1 MYPVRL
7 LFCAM
12 LLAGPLTFARGE
24 QESLLSPTKHVLI
37 LYTHRVAMPISQQ
50 WDRGIRA
57 ALQAE
62 SKHPITIDVEY
73 VDSDRL
79 GGKEAID
86 KLFDLLRLKYA
97 ANPPDLVI
105 PVFDPSALAYTSQ
118 SQRLFPNADVVFCS
132 VHEKAL
138 PKLKGYPRSA
148 GISYRLDYQKTLD
161 LAKQLIPSLKR
172 VIVICGSSQENLAL
186 LNDLKSTLPP
196 RPGEE
201 IDYWVGTPID
211 TMCQQAQELPSDTV
225 LLFLVHDRD
234 INGVSFATPHEVAAK
249 LAESSSAPMFALY
262 DTLIG
267 SGVVGG
273 VMAPV
278 EAQGRKAGGIAA
290 QILNGATLAE
300 PWVSGVGMNRKLV
313 DWQQLQRWKIDPKR
327 IPSDAEVVVLQVSAW
342 ERYSYY
348 LLPLLATLALQTLL
362 IGGLWINR
370 KQRLEAERKLAGQFD
385 FEKFLSEIRSR
396 FINVPLDQLSG
407 VMGHTLRDV
416 TKQIGLDFG
425 AIYETSG
432 DQLVL
437 RSAACDVP
445 NDHPAPA
452 ACVDLSAIAPVWK
465 RLNAGEVVSNQDA
478 NRLDGSDPDI
488 SLGQGYR
495 PGWLIPLKSQGMNL
509 GVASFGSS
517 RKHHLPDETCLQR
530 LLPLSDLLA
539 NVLAREKSDREL
551 QISRGNAQQL
561 ARKLLTAQEDERRR
575 LAREMHDDITQR
587 LAAASIACGQ
597 LRNDESLSQTSRSEM
612 ADLSESLIKIS
623 KDVHQFSRRLHP
635 SILEELGLLDAIR
648 YECNMVKA
656 QGDFRLTI
664 RYGNLPDNLPKELQL
679 CLYRVAQESL
689 RNMAKHSRAS
699 EGEIVL
705 SADAESI
712 RLQVNDNGVGLTATR
727 DREQPGLGLIAM
739 EERVLLVGGSIE
751 ITSHAGPGTCI
762 DVRLPLALDEPEPP
776 ETS

>member
-1 MYPVRL
+1 MYLRCL
-7 LFCAM
+7 LFCAT
-12 LLAGPLTFARGE
+12 LLTGPLIQARSE
-24 QESLLSPTKHVLI
+24 QEPLIAPTKHVLI

-57 ALQAE
+57 ALRAE

-105 PVFDPSALAYTSQ
+105 PVFDPSAIAYTSQ

-132 VHEKAL
+132 VHEKLSA
-138 PKLKGYPRSA
+138 KLKGYPRSA
-148 GISYRLDYQKTLD
+148 GISYRVDYQKTVD
-161 LAKQLIPSLKR
+161 LAKRLIPTLKR
-172 VIVICGSSQENLAL
+172 IIVVCGNSQENLAV
-186 LNDLKSTLPP
+186 LNDLKSTLPF
-196 RPGEE
+196 RAGEE
-201 IDYWVGTPID
+201 VDYWVGMPID
-211 TMCQQAQELPSDTV
+211 TMCLQARKLPSDSV
-225 LLFLVHDRD
+225 LLYLTHDRD
-234 INGVSFATPHEVAAK
+234 INGISFATPHEVAAK
-249 LAESSSAPMFALY
+249 LAESSSVPVFALY
-262 DTLIG
+262 DSLIG

-278 EAQGRKAGGIAA
+278 EAQGRKAGSLAA
-290 QILNGATLAE
+290 QILNGAALLE
-300 PWVSGVGMNRKLV
+300 PWVAGEGMNRKLV
-313 DWQQLQRWKIDPKR
+313 DLQQLRRWKIDPKR
-327 IPSDAEVVVLQVSAW
+327 IPSDAEVVLLQVSVW

-348 LLPLLATLALQTLL
+348 LLPLLAALALQTLL

-385 FEKFLSEIRSR
+385 FETFLSEIRSR

-407 VMGHTLRDV
+407 VIGHALRDITTQLGMDV
-416 TKQIGLDFG
+416 G
-425 AIYETSG
+425 AIYEVSG
-432 DQLVL
+432 DRLLL
-437 RSAACDVP
+437 RSAACDASK
-445 NDHPAPA
+445 HQPAPA
-452 ACVDLSAIAPVWK
+452 ESVDLSALAPLWK
-465 RLNAGEVVSNQDA
+465 RLCAGEVVSNRDA
-478 NRLDGSDPDI
+478 NRLGVSDPNI
-488 SLGQGYR
+488 SLGQGTG
-495 PGWLIPLKSQGMNL
+495 PGWLIPLKAQGMHL

-517 RKHHLPDETCLQR
+517 RKGLEPDDLVLQR
-530 LLPLSDLLA
+530 LLLLADLLA
-539 NVLAREKSDREL
+539 NVMAREKSDREL
-551 QISRGNAQQL
+551 RISRGNAQQL

-587 LAAASIACGQ
+587 LAAAAIACGELQ
-597 LRNDESLSQTSRSEM
+597 KDDSLKQTSRSEM
-612 ADLSESLIKIS
+612 ADLSQSLIKIS

-648 YECNMVKA
+648 YECNTVKA
-656 QGDFRLTI
+656 QSGISLTM
-664 RYGNLPDNLPKELQL
+664 RYGNLPDELPKELQL

-689 RNMAKHSRAS
+689 RNMAKHSGAT

-712 RLQVNDNGVGLTATR
+712 RLQVKDNGIGLTATR
-727 DREQPGLGLIAM
+727 DRGQPGLGLVAM
-739 EERVLLVGGSIE
+739 QERVHLVGGSLV
-751 ITSHAGPGTCI
+751 ITSDAAPGTCI
-762 DVRLPLALDEPEPP
+762 DVRLPLSLDKPERF

>member
-1 MYPVRL
+1 MLCFRV
-7 LFCAM
+7 LFCAI
-12 LLAGPLTFARGE
+12 LLAGPFTYARSE
-24 QESLLSPTKHVLI
+24 QEPLIVPTKHVLI

-105 PVFDPSALAYTSQ
+105 PVFDPSAIAYTSQ

-132 VHEKAL
+132 VHEKLSA
-138 PKLKGYPRSA
+138 KLKGYPRSA
-148 GISYRLDYQKTLD
+148 GISYRVDYQKTLD
-161 LAKQLIPSLKR
+161 LAKQVVPTLKK
-172 VIVICGSSQENLAL
+172 VVVVCGSSQENLAL
-186 LNDLKSTLPP
+186 LNDLKSTLPF
-196 RPGEE
+196 RAGEE
-201 IDYWVGTPID
+201 VDYWVGMPID
-211 TMCQQAQELPSDTV
+211 TMCLQARKLPSDSV
-225 LLFLVHDRD
+225 LLYLAHDRD
-234 INGVSFATPHEVAAK
+234 INGISFATPHEVAAR
-249 LAESSSAPMFALY
+249 LAESSSVPTFALY

-278 EAQGRKAGGIAA
+278 EAQGRKAGSLAA
-290 QILNGATLAE
+290 QILNGAALSE
-300 PWVSGVGMNRKLV
+300 PWVAGEGMNRKLV
-313 DWQQLQRWKIDPKR
+313 DLQQLRRWKIDPKR
-327 IPSDAEVVVLQVSAW
+327 IPSDAEVVLLQVSVW

-348 LLPLLATLALQTLL
+348 LLPLLAALALQTLL
-362 IGGLWINR
+362 IGGLWVNR
-370 KQRLEAERKLAGQFD
+370 KQRLQAERKLAGQFD
-385 FEKFLSEIRSR
+385 FETFLSEIRSR
-396 FINVPLDQLSG
+396 FINVPLERLAS
-407 VMGHTLRDV
+407 VMRHALRDV
-416 TKQIGLDFG
+416 TKQLGLDFG
-425 AIYETSG
+425 AIYESTG
-432 DQLVL
+432 DRLIL
-437 RSAACDVP
+437 RSATCDAS
-445 NDHPAPA
+445 NHQPALA
-452 ACVDLSAIAPVWK
+452 ASVDLSAIAPVWK

-478 NRLDGSDPDI
+478 NRQDGFDAVVA
-488 SLGQGYR
+488 LGQGPG
-495 PGWLIPLKSQGMNL
+495 PGWLIPLKAQGTQV
-509 GVASFGSS
+509 GVASFGAS
-517 RKHHLPDETCLQR
+517 RQRREPDDLSLQR
-530 LLPLSDLLA
+530 LLLLTDLLA
-539 NVLAREKSDREL
+539 NVIAREKSDREL

-587 LAAASIACGQ
+587 LAAAAIACGQ
-597 LRNDESLSQTSRSEM
+597 LQQDASLTQRSRSEV

-648 YECNMVKA
+648 YECNTVKA
-656 QGDFRLTI
+656 QSGISLTM
-664 RYGNLPDNLPKELQL
+664 RYGNLPDELPKELQL

-689 RNMAKHSRAS
+689 RNMAKHSGAT
-699 EGEIVL
+699 EGEIAL

-712 RLQVNDNGVGLTATR
+712 RLQVKDNGVGLTASR
-727 DREQPGLGLIAM
+727 DRQQPGLGLVAM
-739 EERVLLVGGSIE
+739 QERVHLVGGSLV
-751 ITSHAGPGTCI
+751 ITSDAGTGTCI
-762 DVRLPLALDEPEPP
+762 DARLPLTLDEPEPF